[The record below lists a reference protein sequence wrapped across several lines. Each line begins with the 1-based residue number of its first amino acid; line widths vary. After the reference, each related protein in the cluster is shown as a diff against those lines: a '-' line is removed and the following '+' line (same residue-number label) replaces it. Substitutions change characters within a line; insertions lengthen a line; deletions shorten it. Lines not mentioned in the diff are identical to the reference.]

1 MGEVPALGM
10 VPSAARRLGDLWRR
24 AATGPLP
31 SVVGAVLLMGVLIA
45 IIAPDPGAAV
55 DALVTGSLT
64 GRGLAESLQRSV
76 PLIGLAVAYAYALR
90 AGVLNIGG
98 EGQMVMG
105 ALAATVVALYVP
117 GPALIVVPAA
127 YLAAA
132 LVGGLWAALAG
143 VMFTRLALPIMIT
156 SLLLNYPADSIASYL
171 VRFPLKDPTSSM
183 IATPMVPNAFD
194 IPPIAAVGSVVDVR
208 LASLFGVD
216 SPILLVTRNVN
227 VSVVFVL
234 ALVVAVAFVN
244 SRTRAGYETGMLG
257 RNARFASYGGVNT
270 RTTTLRTMVVSGA
283 ICGVVGATIVFG
295 SQYRLIDGAIVQTNY
310 AWTALLVALLAG
322 SGSIALLVTG
332 FAFAAILAGGAA
344 LERSTGVSAQLANV
358 TQAAIILLV
367 SIRLAL
373 PTSWGRRSR
382 SSGTPT
388 EAEPVP

>member
-1 MGEVPALGM
+1 
-10 VPSAARRLGDLWRR
+10 
-24 AATGPLP
+24 
-31 SVVGAVLLMGVLIA
+31 
-45 IIAPDPGAAV
+45 
-55 DALVTGSLT
+55 
-64 GRGLAESLQRSV
+64 
-76 PLIGLAVAYAYALR
+76 
-90 AGVLNIGG
+90 
-98 EGQMVMG
+98 
-105 ALAATVVALYVP
+105 
-117 GPALIVVPAA
+117 
-127 YLAAA
+127 
-132 LVGGLWAALAG
+132 
-143 VMFTRLALPIMIT
+143 
-156 SLLLNYPADSIASYL
+156 
-171 VRFPLKDPTSSM
+171 
-183 IATPMVPNAFD
+183 
-194 IPPIAAVGSVVDVR
+194 
-208 LASLFGVD
+208 
-216 SPILLVTRNVN
+216 
-227 VSVVFVL
+227 
-234 ALVVAVAFVN
+234 
-244 SRTRAGYETGMLG
+244 MLG